1 LRTRRPSR
9 WLAIPV
15 VGVVTLALAGCTQEQ
30 LQGWLPSTPGVTN
43 HVDRIVGLWVTSWI
57 VLLAVGVITWG
68 LMLWAGIAYRRRKGQ
83 TGFPVQLRYN
93 MPIEV
98 FFTVVPVIL
107 VVGFFAFTARDQ
119 AAIEQPIDDPD
130 VSITVYAKRWAWD
143 FQYETQADSNGDPSA
158 AVYYQGI
165 QGQEI
170 EGGGVSTEELP
181 TLYLPVNSSIEIT
194 LESRDVAHSFWIVDF
209 LYKKDTLPGVTNQ
222 FFFETGDVEGVFMG
236 KCAELCG
243 EYHSLMLFQVE
254 VVSQAE
260 YDAYLE
266 GLETEGN
273 VLTGTDEIEQFGE
286 GLNPVVNP
294 SSPIG
299 GSEGEDATPEAPADQ
314 EGE

>member
-1 LRTRRPSR
+1 LRTRRTSR

-15 VGVVTLALAGCTQEQ
+15 VGVLTLALAGCTQEQ
-30 LQGWLPSTPGVTN
+30 LQGWLPSTPGLTN

-119 AAIEQPIDDPD
+119 AAIEEPIDDPD
-130 VSITVYAKRWAWD
+130 VSITVYGKRWAWD
-143 FQYETQADSNGDPSA
+143 FVYEQSDQQS
-158 AVYYQGI
+158 VYFQGI
-165 QGQEI
+165 QGQTLDGEA
-170 EGGGVSTEELP
+170 GAVDTEQLP
-181 TLYLPVNSSIEIT
+181 TMYLPVDSTVEIT

-209 LYKKDTLPGVTNQ
+209 LYKKDTLPGVTNR
-222 FFFETGDVEGVFMG
+222 FYFETGDTEGVFAG

-254 VVSQAE
+254 IVSQAE

-266 GLETEGN
+266 SLETDGN
-273 VLTGTDEIEQFGE
+273 VLSGEDEIEQFGE
-286 GLNPVVNP
+286 GLNPVTNANQDDDTAP
-294 SSPIG
+294 ESPV
-299 GSEGEDATPEAPADQ
+299 EQ
-314 EGE
+314 EGGE